1 MPFWADT
8 DLELQCFPPVPEH
21 VSMPW
26 DSADTYLLSSA
37 ENSASTLILND
48 RHGALSCALPDAHSW
63 TESYCGQQ
71 ALISNRAR
79 NQLPPVT
86 PSAWSDIEAL
96 TDIRQV
102 LIRIPKNNDQLTHQL
117 ATIAERWP
125 EATVY
130 LSGMAKHIPV
140 ALLNWLE
147 AHSEDY
153 IQHPITRKARL
164 MTLRGLSRFIGLVDI
179 WQGYQYQGMSVEALP
194 GVFGRQQLD
203 PGAAVLLDH
212 LPADAEGTICDL
224 GCGNGILS
232 LALSH
237 QIPGARI
244 IATDDSELAVLS
256 ARRNATANAL
266 KNIEVRQ
273 GNALSGVTET
283 LDWILCNPP
292 FHDGHKE
299 LTNIAQLMFR
309 DAARQLSPTGT
320 LLVIANR
327 HLPYQPMLKRL
338 FRSVRVI
345 SGDKRFSLYR
355 CQK

>member
-1 MPFWADT
+1 
-8 DLELQCFPPVPEH
+8 
-21 VSMPW
+21 
-26 DSADTYLLSSA
+26 
-37 ENSASTLILND
+37 
-48 RHGALSCALPDAHSW
+48 
-63 TESYCGQQ
+63 
-71 ALISNRAR
+71 
-79 NQLPPVT
+79 
-86 PSAWSDIEAL
+86 
-96 TDIRQV
+96 
-102 LIRIPKNNDQLTHQL
+102 
-117 ATIAERWP
+117 
-125 EATVY
+125 
-130 LSGMAKHIPV
+130 MAKHIPV

-164 MTLRGLSRFIGLVDI
+164 MTLRGLSRFTGLVDI

-203 PGAAVLLDH
+203 PGAAVLLAH
-212 LPADAEGTICDL
+212 LPADAEGTVCDL